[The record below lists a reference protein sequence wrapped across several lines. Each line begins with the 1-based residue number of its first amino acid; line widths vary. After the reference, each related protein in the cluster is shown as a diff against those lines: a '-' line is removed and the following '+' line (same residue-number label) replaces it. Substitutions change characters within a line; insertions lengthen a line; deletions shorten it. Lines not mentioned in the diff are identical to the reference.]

1 MEGADKLADGVA
13 PSLTVIPAL
22 HEVHRRLTTMRSVVL
37 TASLALRFQQVDY
50 DTDIAETLQRCVSAE
65 LDRLIW
71 RLHGVLGTK
80 SGADVKEQ

>member
-1 MEGADKLADGVA
+1 VA
-13 PSLTVIPAL
+13 PPLTVIPAL
-22 HEVHRRLTTMRSVVL
+22 HEVPRRLTTMRSVVL